1 VSKLKEENKMNAL
14 QKQHIVDLFVWV
26 DDTLPE
32 RVPSPVGGR
41 PPVLTMSDIVTI
53 LIWDGLN
60 EPHKTLKDVYAWIK
74 RDYGDCFP
82 KLPEYQNFVV
92 HAHQA
97 LPVMIWLLQS
107 LLHYDAKLRFG
118 DSTMLPV
125 CKNIRANDHKVA
137 KAVAA
142 WGKNWQGWHY
152 GFKLHASI
160 DHDNNFTGICFTPAA
175 VYDAQKMEEL
185 VKGMTGGVFVG
196 DSHYGASVM
205 GKRLWKQYGVIVI
218 APPHYKQRKK
228 MMTSWQHLL
237 LTLRPK
243 IEATFDYLKEHM
255 HIVSSFPRSIQGYFV
270 HYIRTLLGYQMR
282 RVS

>member
-1 VSKLKEENKMNAL
+1 MHAL
-14 QKQHIVDLFVWV
+14 QKHHIVDLFVWL
-26 DDTLPE
+26 DDNLPKQQL
-32 RVPSPVGGR
+32 PKTGGR
-41 PPVLTMSDIVTI
+41 PPALTTSETLTI

-60 EPHKTLKDVYAWIK
+60 EPHKTLKDVYRWIK

-92 HAHQA
+92 RCHQA
-97 LPVMIWLLQS
+97 LLSMIWLLQT
-107 LLHYDAKLRFG
+107 LLRYDAKLRFG

-125 CKNIRANDHKVA
+125 CKNIRVNDHRVA
-137 KAVAA
+137 RAVAA

-160 DHDNNFTGICFTPAA
+160 DHENNLTGICFTPAN

-185 VKGMTGGVFVG
+185 IKGMTDGVLVG

-205 GKRLWKQYGVIVI
+205 RKRLWKKYRIFVI
-218 APPHYKQRKK
+218 APPHYKQKK
-228 MMTSWQHLL
+228 KVMTSLQHLL

-243 IEATFDYLKEHM
+243 IEAAFDYLKEHM
-255 HIVSSFPRSIQGYFV
+255 HLVSSFPRSVRGYFV
-270 HYIRTLLGYQMR
+270 HYIRVLLGYQIR

>member
-1 VSKLKEENKMNAL
+1 MNAL
-14 QKQHIVDLFVWV
+14 QKHHIVDLFVWI
-26 DDTLPE
+26 DDLLLEQPIQ
-32 RVPSPVGGR
+32 PCAGR
-41 PPVLTMSDIVTI
+41 PSALQDSELLTI

-60 EPHKTLKDVYAWIK
+60 EPHKTFMDTYNWIA

-82 KLPEYQNFVV
+82 KLPSYKNFVM
-92 HAHQA
+92 HLHRI
-97 LPVMIWLLQS
+97 LPLMVWLLQT
-107 LLHYDAKLRFG
+107 LLRYDANLRFA
-118 DSTMLPV
+118 DSTMLEV
-125 CKNIRANDHKVA
+125 CKNVRAKDHKVA

-160 DHDNNFTGICFTPAA
+160 DLQNNLTGICFTPAD
-175 VYDAQKMEEL
+175 VYDAQEMEEL
-185 VKGMTGGVFVG
+185 VKGKTKVLVG
-196 DSHYGASVM
+196 DSHYGASPM
-205 GKRLWKQYGVIVI
+205 RKRLWKKYRIFVI

-228 MMTSWQHLL
+228 VLTGLQHLL

-255 HIVSSFPRSIQGYFV
+255 HLVSSFPRSVEGYFV
-270 HYIRTLLGYQMR
+270 HYVRVLLGYQMG